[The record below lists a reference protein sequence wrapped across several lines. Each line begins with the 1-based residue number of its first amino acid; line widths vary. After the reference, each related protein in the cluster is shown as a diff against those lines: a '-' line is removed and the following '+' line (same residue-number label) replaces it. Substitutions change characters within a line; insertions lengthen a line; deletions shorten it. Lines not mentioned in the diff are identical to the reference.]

1 MDQNLVS
8 RPVRMPEGDAATELF
23 HSGGEDSV
31 RLKLDYDLFPV
42 FINVDWGDFIV
53 RDVEIAKEIVASW
66 EPEFAPWDAS
76 WNFGEI
82 EKRGVFPDEQWHG
95 GVWIRDDLVRRVD
108 LTDELVSWYTKMDNT
123 RQYNYTRKQIES

>member
-31 RLKLDYDLFPV
+31 RLKLDYVLFPV
-42 FINVDWGDFIV
+42 FMKVDWGDFIV

-66 EPEFAPWDAS
+66 EPEFAPRDAA

-82 EKRGVFPDEQWHG
+82 ESVFFRTNNGMMGFESGMIWWEG
-95 GVWIRDDLVRRVD
+95 WI
-108 LTDELVSWYTKMDNT
+108 
-123 RQYNYTRKQIES
+123 

>member
-82 EKRGVFPDEQWHG
+82 EKRGVFPSMAWWGLNPGWFGEKCGFNRWAS
-95 GVWIRDDLVRRVD
+95 
-108 LTDELVSWYTKMDNT
+108 EL
-123 RQYNYTRKQIES
+123 IH